1 MAAACIFILH
11 PVPLLTLHTAR
22 MHCVRIVRKDM
33 QCYYTLLY
41 VTPEPCMGS
50 RLRAGEFN

>member
-41 VTPEPCMGS
+41 VTPEPCLDS